1 MKGWEDCYL
10 LGGFSRRDLQECR
23 REWTGIGHSSPLLF
37 NIRFY
42 LNEFKMSGKR
52 QMENGF
58 LHEKCGKKK
67 MSSVFWLKIE

>member
-23 REWTGIGHSSPLLF
+23 REWTGIGHSSPFPLQYPLL
-37 NIRFY
+37 
-42 LNEFKMSGKR
+42 LNKFKMCGKR

-58 LHEKCGKKK
+58 LHEK
-67 MSSVFWLKIE
+67 MWE